1 MKYPVPDFSG
11 TLKALSGILAK
22 AEAHCV
28 DNKIDPDELLKAQL
42 YPDMFN
48 LIRNVQTSCDTAK
61 GAAARLTG
69 RENPSFEDNETSFA
83 DLQARIAKTREFI
96 HSVPEEDFEG
106 ADGLHGVVGGGEWN
120 GWRNIGIDV
129 VLLERRELEV
139 MLHHFRTQILHPL
152 GGRFGPTEF
161 ERVDKI
167 RVVCIECWDG
177 RLSVGGGCFL
187 TNRLWF
193 LL

>member
-106 ADGLHGVVGGGEWN
+106 ADE
-120 GWRNIGIDV
+120 RKV
-129 VLLERRELEV
+129 VLKTGNGDLPFVGADYLARFAYPNFYFHVTLC
-139 MLHHFRTQILHPL
+139 HAILRHKGVAIGKRDYL
-152 GGRFGPTEF
+152 GA
-161 ERVDKI
+161 V
-167 RVVCIECWDG
+167 
-177 RLSVGGGCFL
+177 
-187 TNRLWF
+187 
-193 LL
+193 